1 LVFLKI
7 QKSVDNSLLNR
18 VLWFPSECSDLP
30 AVKENEGV
38 IAGPAPLS
46 SGVMNAGP
54 EPEMCAYPVYRIV
67 YFTVFISTKIE
78 NVDFFLGFLNC
89 TEHRIDA
96 VLYIKIRFF
105 LVPVPENI
113 QPVRVVA
120 QLVIE
125 IKDMPMGIAFPK
137 N

>member
-1 LVFLKI
+1 MFEELESFDDTLV
-7 QKSVDNSLLNR
+7 NR
-18 VLWFPSECSDLP
+18 ITRFPSECSDLHV
-30 AVKENEGV
+30 VKENEGV
-38 IAGPAPLS
+38 IPNPAPLP
-46 SGVMNAGP
+46 SGVMNVGL

-67 YFTVFISTKIE
+67 NFTVFISTKIE
-78 NVDFFLGFLNC
+78 NVDFFLRFLNC
-89 TEHRIDA
+89 TEYRIDA

-113 QPVRVVA
+113 QPVRVVT

-125 IKDMPMGIAFPK
+125 IKDVPVGIALSK